1 MPKKLLSLLR
11 RPAVILLLAAELLVL
26 SGALAVALRPAVTYE
41 FAADAW
47 ESIAQT
53 SQIST
58 DENGFV
64 GVSEMTDGEDILRTP
79 SMVLPAG
86 HYIVTVDYNYIP
98 SVWEGGV
105 ERRSCIFFQSEMGG
119 TGEKAWLNVKK
130 DQDTVT
136 LNIREDCAVVRLVAH
151 NDGGIFTLGAVRICL
166 LYTSDA
172 ADD

>member
-26 SGALAVALRPAVTYE
+26 GGALAVALRPAVTYE

-64 GVSEMTDGEDILRTP
+64 GVSEMTDGEDILQTP
-79 SMVLPAG
+79 AMTLPKG
-86 HYIVTVDYNYIP
+86 HYKVTLDYRYVP
-98 SVWEGGV
+98 SVWEGGW
-105 ERRSCIFFQSEMGG
+105 SAAPACI
-119 TGEKAWLNVKK
+119 
-130 DQDTVT
+130 
-136 LNIREDCAVVRLVAH
+136 
-151 NDGGIFTLGAVRICL
+151 L
-166 LYTSDA
+166 LRMMRVPLPGKSPA
-172 ADD
+172 SM

>member
-1 MPKKLLSLLR
+1 MPKNFFPSLR

-26 SGALAVALRPAVTYE
+26 SGALAVALRPTVTYE

-79 SMVLPAG
+79 SMVLPVG

-98 SVWEGGV
+98 PCGGG
-105 ERRSCIFFQSEMGG
+105 RRRAPLLHLLPIRNGWNRGKGLAQCQ
-119 TGEKAWLNVKK
+119 KAK
-130 DQDTVT
+130 T
-136 LNIREDCAVVRLVAH
+136 LLH
-151 NDGGIFTLGAVRICL
+151 
-166 LYTSDA
+166 
-172 ADD
+172 

>member
-41 FAADAW
+41 FAADTW

-86 HYIVTVDYNYIP
+86 HYIVTVDYNY
-98 SVWEGGV
+98 VGGRRRAPLLHLLPIRNGWDRGKGLAQCQ
-105 ERRSCIFFQSEMGG
+105 ERARHC
-119 TGEKAWLNVKK
+119 
-130 DQDTVT
+130 
-136 LNIREDCAVVRLVAH
+136 
-151 NDGGIFTLGAVRICL
+151 
-166 LYTSDA
+166 YTEHP
-172 ADD
+172 

>member
-79 SMVLPAG
+79 SMVLPVG

-98 SVWEGGV
+98 SLPEY
-105 ERRSCIFFQSEMGG
+105 RM
-119 TGEKAWLNVKK
+119 
-130 DQDTVT
+130 
-136 LNIREDCAVVRLVAH
+136 
-151 NDGGIFTLGAVRICL
+151 L
-166 LYTSDA
+166 LCQVPSKWSKSWKPVQQTP
-172 ADD
+172 

>member
-41 FAADAW
+41 FAADEW

-105 ERRSCIFFQSEMGG
+105 
-119 TGEKAWLNVKK
+119 
-130 DQDTVT
+130 
-136 LNIREDCAVVRLVAH
+136 
-151 NDGGIFTLGAVRICL
+151 
-166 LYTSDA
+166 
-172 ADD
+172 